1 MEVDK
6 MPRGKKKDTRTLQE
20 KLADLNVEI
29 TKQEAVLKDL
39 KQQKKDL
46 ENAIEDEKREEV
58 FRKIEAS
65 GRSIDDILAL
75 LNK

>member
-1 MEVDK
+1 

-20 KLADLNVEI
+20 KLSDLTAE
-29 TKQEAVLKDL
+29 TAKQEAALKDL

-65 GRSIDDILAL
+65 GKTIDDILAL

>member
-1 MEVDK
+1 

-20 KLADLNVEI
+20 KLSDLTAEI
-29 TKQEAVLKDL
+29 AKQEAALKDL

-65 GRSIDDILAL
+65 GKTIDDILEAL
-75 LNK
+75 K

>member
-1 MEVDK
+1 

-20 KLADLNVEI
+20 KLSDLTAEI
-29 TKQEAVLKDL
+29 AKQEAALKDL

-65 GRSIDDILAL
+65 GKTIDDILAL

>member
-1 MEVDK
+1 
-6 MPRGKKKDTRTLQE
+6 MPRGRKKDTRTLQE

-65 GRSIDDILAL
+65 GKSIDDILAL